1 VNTCGV
7 RAFPRG
13 QRVCSSVSIS
23 QPAVRRQQPYVG
35 RDPLVGALPG
45 RSTVVPGG
53 PATVGYWQY
62 LATNHHVPDDVRYI
76 PRSGVDPFFL
86 GAAEGTS
93 WPLGLD
99 DVESALASRFP
110 GIATRRDRAVVADQ
124 AYLIFDT
131 PVGDRTI
138 ECMYVHHVSLTV
150 SGCEPIERASIL
162 NWFLP
167 LVPQGTLIV
176 A

>member
-1 VNTCGV
+1 
-7 RAFPRG
+7 
-13 QRVCSSVSIS
+13 
-23 QPAVRRQQPYVG
+23 
-35 RDPLVGALPG
+35 
-45 RSTVVPGG
+45 
-53 PATVGYWQY
+53 
-62 LATNHHVPDDVRYI
+62 
-76 PRSGVDPFFL
+76 VDPFYI

-150 SGCEPIERASIL
+150 SGCELHRAREH
-162 NWFLP
+162 P
-167 LVPQGTLIV
+167 QLVSAPGTAGHTTV